1 MVKEFKII
9 LLKIINLR
17 DTTDVKGTID
27 SIRSSIAIRG
37 YNVWILA
44 CGAMLASIGITQ
56 DSTAVIIGAMLIS
69 PLMSPILGIGL
80 SIGINDRDNL
90 LLALEN
96 FAIAVLASLIVSTT
110 YFWIIPFDQINDQIS
125 SRIEPTILDVLI
137 AVFGGVAGIVA
148 GSRKEKTNAIPGVAI
163 ATALMPPICVAGFG
177 LANQQWQIFI
187 GAFYLFFINAVCI
200 ATATYLIVRFLRF
213 PYKSFLDEA
222 ARKKAARLIL
232 GFVFLIILPSGIFMY
247 NFTKRFNNRLNV
259 ESFIQQE
266 IYGGQSEENY
276 SGNHY
281 VTQYYFNPSVGGD
294 SLNILNLL
302 ISGPALPQDSIKSL
316 ELRLKNYHM
325 EKTRLHV
332 IQSFVQ
338 VNEREIRSR
347 ATLEALG
354 QIQPSIDQL
363 HQRMDSLSSQLSD
376 AKSSG
381 DLLNALQKEIPT
393 IFPQL
398 DGMGFSESI
407 IFNFKGKSDT
417 IPTFILNWKPGL
429 SARFRQNQEVRIKS
443 WLIQRMNLD
452 TLKIIWD
459 R

>member
-1 MVKEFKII
+1 MINEIKNI

-80 SIGINDRDNL
+80 SIGINDKENL

-96 FAIAVLASLIVSTT
+96 FAIAVLASLLVSTL

-125 SRIEPTILDVLI
+125 SRIEPTVLDVLI

-222 ARKKAARLIL
+222 ARKKATRLIL

-266 IYGGQSEENY
+266 IYGGQKEENY
-276 SGNHY
+276 TGNHY
-281 VTQYYFNPSVGGD
+281 VTQYYFNPAVGDD
-294 SLNILNLL
+294 SLNTLNLL
-302 ISGPALPQDSIKSL
+302 ISGPALLPDTIKAMES
-316 ELRLKNYHM
+316 RLGNYHM
-325 EKTRLHV
+325 ENTRLHV
-332 IQSFVQ
+332 IQSFAQ
-338 VNEREIRSR
+338 ANEREIRSK
-347 ATLEALG
+347 ATLEALS
-354 QIQPSIDQL
+354 QIQPNIDQL
-363 HQRMDSLSSQLSD
+363 HQRIDTLSSQLTAVRAD
-376 AKSSG
+376 TIPLSS
-381 DLLNALQKEIPT
+381 LQKEIPAL
-393 IFPQL
+393 FPQL
-398 DGMGFSESI
+398 AQVGFSESI
-407 IFNFKGKSDT
+407 IFQFQGKPDT
-417 IPTFILNWKPGL
+417 LPTMILKWKPGY
-429 SARFRQNQEVRIKS
+429 SNRFKQNQEVRIKS
-443 WLIQRMNLD
+443 WIIQRMSLD
-452 TLKIIWD
+452 TLKIVWD